1 MDDTSTRTILA
12 FPAEYLDTDGEK
24 FFDTLIDCCRDG
36 GGPATVDDLVPA
48 ITARD
53 AGLGRQAEAYRDN
66 LRAEGLESAW
76 ADATKAMVEEGS
88 GDRLVTAYRD
98 RTPAAPT
105 WAGFVAA
112 HQRFWATWD
121 GTRWD
126 EWRNAFLQTG
136 NQYGVA
142 TDTETQLAW
151 LDNLTNTERATYL
164 RDRLGFAVGE
174 FRATAEIVPDWAGFV
189 ATHQQF
195 WATWDGTRWDEW
207 RNAFL
212 QTGNQYGVATDTETQ
227 LAWLDN
233 LTNTERATYLRDQL
247 GFAVGADAFQATPV
261 PAEQIEAAAARTID
275 TIMDEVTAQLPA
287 LAAELGISVEELQAE
302 LSRLPA
308 DQIIGAIQ
316 EGLPR

>member
-1 MDDTSTRTILA
+1 MDDTSTRAILA

-36 GGPATVDDLVPA
+36 AGPATVDDLVPA
-48 ITARD
+48 MTARD
-53 AGLGRQAEAYRDN
+53 AGLGRQAERYRDN

-88 GDRLVTAYRD
+88 GARLVTVYRD

-112 HQRFWATWD
+112 QQRFWATWD

-136 NQYGVA
+136 NQYGVG

-151 LDNLTNTERATYL
+151 LDNLPNTERATYL
-164 RDRLGFAVGE
+164 RDRLGF
-174 FRATAEIVPDWAGFV
+174 T
-189 ATHQQF
+189 
-195 WATWDGTRWDEW
+195 
-207 RNAFL
+207 
-212 QTGNQYGVATDTETQ
+212 
-227 LAWLDN
+227 
-233 LTNTERATYLRDQL
+233 
-247 GFAVGADAFQATPV
+247 VGADAFRATPV

-275 TIMDEVTAQLPA
+275 TIMGEVSAELPA
-287 LAAELGISVEELQAE
+287 LAAELGITVEELQAE
-302 LSRLPA
+302 LSQLPA

-316 EGLPR
+316 EGLPG